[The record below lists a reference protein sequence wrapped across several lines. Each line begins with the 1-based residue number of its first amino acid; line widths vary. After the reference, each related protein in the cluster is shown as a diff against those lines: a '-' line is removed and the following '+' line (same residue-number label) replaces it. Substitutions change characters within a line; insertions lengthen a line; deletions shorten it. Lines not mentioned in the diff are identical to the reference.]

1 MIPGCRIHLRLFRTL
16 PTREMTRLD
25 NHMIYNTWQH
35 SPRPFTPPVLTLL
48 SAPGYLPSGPPLER
62 RP

>member
-1 MIPGCRIHLRLFRTL
+1 MIPGCRIHLRLLRML

-25 NHMIYNTWQH
+25 NHVIYNTRQR
-35 SPRPFTPPVLTLL
+35 SPCPFTPPVLTFLPAL
-48 SAPGYLPSGPPLER
+48 GYLPSDPHLER